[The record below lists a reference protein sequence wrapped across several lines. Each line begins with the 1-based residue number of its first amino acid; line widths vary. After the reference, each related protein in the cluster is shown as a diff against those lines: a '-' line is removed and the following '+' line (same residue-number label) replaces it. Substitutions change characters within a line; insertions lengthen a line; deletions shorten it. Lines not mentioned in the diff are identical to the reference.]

1 MVERSLRRTV
11 HWVENRWDRARFA
24 VKRRA
29 GWLGTPMI
37 LPFHGIAGPEGIWVR
52 GRVLEENGA
61 IGAPPT
67 TSTFQNIRLSIKRY
81 ETDEIRKAKVAW
93 RVGDAQGEIVTD
105 EEGYFEFVIPIG
117 TVSLDAPWAIVELE
131 LIDAPGYDMAPLG
144 AEAWVRVVSQK
155 AEYGV
160 ISDIDDTIVKTG
172 AFNFLKHWRTVVA
185 NSAESRTAFPGVSEF
200 YRSLA
205 RGAAGPETHPVFYVS
220 SSPWNLFDLFDR
232 FLTIHDIP
240 RGPMLLKD
248 FGLDKAKWLTGGHDG
263 HKSEMIDQILAACPD
278 LPFLLIGDS
287 GQDDGA
293 IYADAARRHPGR
305 ICQVHIRDVTKGILK
320 DHITD
325 GIDDLRQSGVTVTL
339 APTLQDAAKAAE
351 GAGLIGES
359 DLRRIESR
367 IGERR
372 SDGSAS

>member
-1 MVERSLRRTV
+1 MVERALRRTV

-37 LPFHGIAGPEGIWVR
+37 LAFHGIAGPDGVWVR

-67 TSTFQNIRLSIKRY
+67 TSTIQNIRLSIKRY

-93 RVGDAQGEIVTD
+93 RLGEAKGQVVTD
-105 EEGYFEFVIPIG
+105 EEGYFEFVIPPG
-117 TVSLDAPWAIVELE
+117 ADPLEAPWAIVELE

-144 AEAWVRVVSQK
+144 AEAWIRVVSDK

-200 YRSLA
+200 YRALA
-205 RGAAGPETHPVFYVS
+205 KGADGPETHPVFYVS

-232 FLTIHDIP
+232 FLTIHEIP
-240 RGPMLLKD
+240 RGTMMLKD

-263 HKSEMIDQILAACPD
+263 HKGEMIDQILAACPS

-293 IYADAARRHPGR
+293 IYADAARRYPGR
-305 ICQVHIRDVTKGILK
+305 IRQVHIRDVTKGVLK

-325 GIDDLRQSGVTVTL
+325 GIEDLRQSGVTVTL
-339 APTLQDAAKAAE
+339 APTLQAAASAAE
-351 GAGLIGES
+351 KAGYITAG
-359 DLRRIESR
+359 DLRRIENR

-372 SDGSAS
+372 AEGSAA